1 MHVAPIVGGAALL
14 LADEQLKDVVG
25 VMLLGYGIGKT
36 SVGFWSRVLRGPREH
51 KSLIVKD
58 HR

>member
-14 LADEQLKDVVG
+14 LADEQLKVVVG
-25 VMLLGYGIGKT
+25 AMLLGYGIAKSG
-36 SVGFWSRVLRGPREH
+36 VDFWSKVLRGPREY